1 MPLRI
6 ILADDHQIVRQGVK
20 ALLQQEG
27 FDVVG
32 EAANG
37 VEAIQ
42 LAKEL
47 RPDVAILD
55 LSMPLINGANA
66 AREIL
71 RDFPEMKVIL
81 LTMHTEE
88 AYVLDALQAGVTGYV
103 VKSEAASDLV
113 RALKEVCGGATYL
126 SAKVSRAIVR
136 NYLEKSAPPRAPDP
150 QRASGPSAH
159 CRRKDNEGNRFS
171 LENQCEDRGFPPDEH
186 YEQAGD
192 AWDRG
197 ACPLCNPA
205 WLDRGLK
212 PPPPTAL
219 SIGGVGATRLVR
231 LCRANK
237 HSQGVLLGHF
247 VVRGFLP
254 WKPVI
259 YPMALGE
266 TAV

>member
-1 MPLRI
+1 MALRI

-20 ALLQQEG
+20 TLLQQEG

-47 RPDVAILD
+47 HPDVAILD
-55 LSMPLINGANA
+55 LTMPLINGTNA

-88 AYVLDALQAGVTGYV
+88 PYVLDALQAGVTGYV

-113 RALKEVCGGATYL
+113 RALNEVCGGATYL

-136 NYLEKSAPPRAPDP
+136 MYLEKRDTPRDP
-150 QRASGPSAH
+150 LTPRERQVLQLIAEGKSTKEIASLLKISVKTADSH
-159 CRRKDNEGNRFS
+159 RTNIMSK
-171 LENQCEDRGFPPDEH
+171 LETHGI
-186 YEQAGD
+186 AGLVRY
-192 AWDRG
+192 AIR
-197 ACPLCNPA
+197 
-205 WLDRGLK
+205 RGLIE
-212 PPPPTAL
+212 A
-219 SIGGVGATRLVR
+219 
-231 LCRANK
+231 
-237 HSQGVLLGHF
+237 
-247 VVRGFLP
+247 
-254 WKPVI
+254 
-259 YPMALGE
+259 
-266 TAV
+266 

>member
-20 ALLQQEG
+20 ALLQQGG

-42 LAKEL
+42 LAKEK

-88 AYVLDALQAGVTGYV
+88 PYVLDALQAGVTGYV
-103 VKSEAASDLV
+103 VKSEAASDLIQ
-113 RALKEVCGGATYL
+113 ALNEVCRGATYL

-136 NYLEKSAPPRAPDP
+136 MYLER
-150 QRASGPSAH
+150 
-159 CRRKDNEGNRFS
+159 
-171 LENQCEDRGFPPDEH
+171 
-186 YEQAGD
+186 
-192 AWDRG
+192 RG
-197 ACPLCNPA
+197 APLDPLTPRERQVLQLIAEGKSTKEIASLLKISVKTADSHRTNIMSKLETHGIA
-205 WLDRGLK
+205 GLVRYAIRRGLIE
-212 PPPPTAL
+212 A
-219 SIGGVGATRLVR
+219 
-231 LCRANK
+231 
-237 HSQGVLLGHF
+237 
-247 VVRGFLP
+247 
-254 WKPVI
+254 
-259 YPMALGE
+259 
-266 TAV
+266 